1 MRNIELTWP
10 DIWQNGQRSV
20 KKKVAENLSRLDFN
34 GMKKVYMRWLIIK
47 FLYGHEAVQMN

>member
-20 KKKVAENLSRLDFN
+20 KKKDVENLSRLDFK
-34 GMKKVYMRWLIIK
+34 GMEKVYTLWLSIK
-47 FLYGHEAVQMN
+47 FLYGHQAV